1 MAEQQVDL
9 TLVRRISQDIIGTLQ
24 HMKIG
29 AHVGAN
35 NNNSRPAK
43 AIPQILPVFL
53 PPLCPGGQV
62 A

>member
-9 TLVRRISQDIIGTLQ
+9 TLVPWISQDIIGTLQ

-29 AHVGAN
+29 LLLELN
-35 NNNSRPAK
+35 TNSRPAK